1 MTNIE
6 RLTARLNAHGCRRS
20 IYNALF
26 ALAPLIREVQTDHQ
40 PSKIL
45 ENLLKG
51 GERHD
56 GKRRV

>member
-26 ALAPLIREVQTDHQ
+26 GLVASTPPDNPRIAL
-40 PSKIL
+40 L
-45 ENLLKG
+45 EAVKKG
-51 GERHD
+51 AKKDE
-56 GKRRV
+56 